1 MPPSRASR
9 TIDVVD
15 HSLWLAGAGGI
26 AIAAACGLRAFLPL
40 LLVGIAARTGI
51 ITLGAPV
58 DWLAHDVT
66 LWTLGIAAAIEIVGD
81 KVPVVDHA
89 LDAMGLVVRPVAGGL
104 GAYAALAQWPA
115 PLPLVFALVAGS
127 GALGVQALKAKTRLG
142 STLLTAG
149 AGNPVLSFAEDVG
162 AFGLTALAIAV
173 PAMALLLVVAGG
185 FATRAIWRRVR
196 RSRERS
202 TG

>member
-1 MPPSRASR
+1 
-9 TIDVVD
+9 VD

-40 LLVGIAARTGI
+40 LLVGVAARAGV
-51 ITLGAPV
+51 ITLGASV
-58 DWLAHDVT
+58 DWLSHDVT

-127 GALGVQALKAKTRLG
+127 GALGVQALKAKTRVG

-149 AGNPVLSFAEDVG
+149 AGNPILSFAEDAG
-162 AFGLTALAIAV
+162 AFSLTAIAIVV
-173 PAMALLLVVAGG
+173 PALALALVISGAVLA
-185 FATRAIWRRVR
+185 RALWRRMR
-196 RSRERS
+196 RRQS
-202 TG
+202 TGFRA

>member
-1 MPPSRASR
+1 
-9 TIDVVD
+9 
-15 HSLWLAGAGGI
+15 LWLAGAGGI

-40 LLVGIAARTGI
+40 LVVGIAARTGV

-58 DWLAHDVT
+58 DWLAHDIT
-66 LWTLGIAAAIEIVGD
+66 LWTLGLAAAIEILGD
-81 KVPVVDHA
+81 KVPVLDHA
-89 LDAMGLVVRPVAGGL
+89 LDAMGLVVRPIAGGL

-127 GALGVQALKAKTRLG
+127 GALGVQALKAKTRVG

-162 AFGLTALAIAV
+162 AFGLTALAIVV
-173 PAMALLLVVAGG
+173 PVLALLLVVAGA
-185 FATRAIWRRVR
+185 FVMRAMWRKLR
-196 RSRERS
+196 RRRERL